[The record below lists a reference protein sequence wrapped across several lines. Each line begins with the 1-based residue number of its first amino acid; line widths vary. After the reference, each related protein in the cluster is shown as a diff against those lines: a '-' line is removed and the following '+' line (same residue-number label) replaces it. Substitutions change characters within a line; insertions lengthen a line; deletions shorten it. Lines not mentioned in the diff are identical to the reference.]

1 MLGMTW
7 LRGREMSRIEGLS
20 DAVFRF
26 EITLLVVSL
35 EVPNTFDE
43 LLDRRKRIKLAYDE
57 YRSRYAG
64 LITVVAPSS

>member
-43 LLDRRKRIKLAYDE
+43 LLDR
-57 YRSRYAG
+57 
-64 LITVVAPSS
+64 